1 MLENDSTPIII
12 LNMNCQPDLNDR
24 AKHLL
29 KVLIE
34 GYIANGQPIGSTLLA
49 KRSGLDLSPAT
60 IRNVMAS
67 LEDAGYIHAPHTSAG
82 RVPTTQGYRL
92 FVDSL
97 VNVKPLDE
105 LDFQLLEVQ
114 LDKTSSTDL
123 IHSAS
128 KMLSGLTQLTG
139 IVMVP
144 LLENRAI
151 RQVEFVRLSAKQI
164 LVVLVMSNN
173 DIENRMIQ
181 LDQEIS
187 SSDLQQSSNYL
198 NEILVGKDLQQARTI
213 LLTEMEQVR
222 KDMNSMMLS
231 AINLG
236 EQAVSGLADQKPE
249 DYIVAGRTNLMDY
262 DDLSDDVTKLRQL
275 FNAFNQKRDILGLL
289 DRCMD
294 ADGVQIFIGS
304 ESGHDVFGDC
314 SVVTA
319 PYQVDESHIGVLG
332 VIGPKRMHYDRVIP
346 IVDITARLLS
356 SALRN
361 D

>member
-1 MLENDSTPIII
+1 
-12 LNMNCQPDLNDR
+12 MNCQPDLNDR